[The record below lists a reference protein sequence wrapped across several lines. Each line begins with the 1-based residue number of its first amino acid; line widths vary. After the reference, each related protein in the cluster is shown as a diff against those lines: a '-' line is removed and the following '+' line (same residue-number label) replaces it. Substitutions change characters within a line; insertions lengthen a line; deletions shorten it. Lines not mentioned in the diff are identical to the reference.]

1 MIDLVYSIKGKS
13 LINDSQIYKRI
24 ASDSIALYGV
34 KKINARVRLILVLDG
49 AWCYYPV
56 FYSLCLMSLDYLGS
70 HTTTTAVFRR
80 HNIAKLCQGLDKLAL
95 RWSLWLMQVS
105 Y

>member
-34 KKINARVRLILVLDG
+34 KKIHARARLILVLDG

-70 HTTTTAVFRR
+70 HTTTTAVSDG
-80 HNIAKLCQGLDKLAL
+80 ITL
-95 RWSLWLMQVS
+95 RS
-105 Y
+105 YVKA